1 MLWAVSKYRCA
12 RWLRI
17 PARSNH
23 GWVGS
28 SASDA
33 AEDSDVACSPL
44 CGELEDGAM
53 VAAQAPTES
62 GVGKSEPIA
71 RAGNEFDSKLVAG
84 GPEELGEGPKTR
96 FAMVGFVGA
105 DDRLRDASGPSEIGL
120 RQACSST
127 SFAQHWD
134 GGWSGPGLRL
144 GLGLGLELVGE
155 RFICVWCQDLGR
167 PPAAGPAGG
176 CGGTSRS
183 RIALDQEHRDA
194 PRPCLLLETDSIPME
209 RTWSDGP

>member
-1 MLWAVSKYRCA
+1 M
-12 RWLRI
+12 
-17 PARSNH
+17 
-23 GWVGS
+23 VGS

-44 CGELEDGAM
+44 CGELEDGAT

-71 RAGNEFDSKLVAG
+71 RAGNQFDSKLVAG
-84 GPEELGEGPKTR
+84 GPDELGEGPKNR

-105 DDRLRDASGPSEIGL
+105 DDRLRDASGRARSVCDRRARRL
-120 RQACSST
+120 

-134 GGWSGPGLRL
+134 GGRACGRLLVWPGLRL
-144 GLGLGLELVGE
+144 GLGLGLEPVGA
-155 RFICVWCQDLGR
+155 RFVCVWCQDLGR
-167 PPAAGPAGG
+167 PPAAGPAAG

-183 RIALDQEHRDA
+183 RIVLDQEHRDA

-209 RTWSDGP
+209 RTWSEGP